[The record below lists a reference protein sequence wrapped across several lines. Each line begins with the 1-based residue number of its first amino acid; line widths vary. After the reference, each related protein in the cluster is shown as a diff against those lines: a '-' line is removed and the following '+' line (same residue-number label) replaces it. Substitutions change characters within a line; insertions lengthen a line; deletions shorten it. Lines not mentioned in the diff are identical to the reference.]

1 MCTCDQGCGF
11 TSLYE
16 VESSQDT
23 ELIVHDQLNA
33 DIRRLYELKVS
44 FADSAK
50 QYFHL
55 PLEQILSRPSRNRQ
69 RWLQL
74 DRLVAARARPVT
86 VARDSKFSPA
96 SIHINPPPFE
106 PVQFHRQRWLCLLFS
121 NNFH

>member
-33 DIRRLYELKVS
+33 DIRRLYKLKVS

-55 PLEQILSRPSRNRQ
+55 PLEQILSRPPRNRQ

-74 DRLVAARARPVT
+74 ARLVAARASD
-86 VARDSKFSPA
+86 RDTGQQNFSTFYPY
-96 SIHINPPPFE
+96 NPPPSK
-106 PVQFHRQRWLCLLFS
+106 PVQLHHQRWLCILLF
-121 NNFH
+121 NNSH